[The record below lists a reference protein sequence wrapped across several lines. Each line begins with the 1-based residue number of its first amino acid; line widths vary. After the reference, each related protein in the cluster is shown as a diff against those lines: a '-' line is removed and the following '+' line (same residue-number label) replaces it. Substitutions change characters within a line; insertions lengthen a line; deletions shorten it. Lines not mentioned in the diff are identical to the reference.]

1 MKVYTTLF
9 AVPGWMFGTDLKL
22 VEVSVNSDST
32 VLIRYDT
39 HIGWMAKKVIKTLE
53 FKTFEEFKNELDF
66 KVTIC
71 YCNKFLNQQQRNE
84 LNYLLSTGADKKEI
98 SEKAFEYAKKMLKLK
113 YERNLFN
120 QH

>member
-1 MKVYTTLF
+1 MKVYNTIF

-22 VEVSVNSDST
+22 VEVNVNDDNS

-39 HIGWMAKKVIKTLE
+39 CIGWMAKKAIKTLE
-53 FKTFEEFKNELDF
+53 FKTFEDFKNELDF
-66 KVTIC
+66 KVTVY

-84 LNYLLSTGADKKEI
+84 LNYLLSSGVDKKEV
-98 SEKAFEYAKKMLKLK
+98 SKKAFKYAKMMLKLK